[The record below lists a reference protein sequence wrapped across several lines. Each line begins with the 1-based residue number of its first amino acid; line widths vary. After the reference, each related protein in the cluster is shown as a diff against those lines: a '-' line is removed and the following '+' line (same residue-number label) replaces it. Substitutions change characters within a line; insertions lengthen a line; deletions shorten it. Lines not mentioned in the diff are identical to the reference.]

1 MTKDEWYDN
10 LEIKNQLTI
19 DNTALVKV
27 QSPNGSYLDISA
39 LDGMTPQDTP
49 LLHLFGSLYTDNDI
63 YINGSITSTTDFEHG
78 KQSGGGALLISH
90 GWVGSGLQTNPIA
103 VSPPLI
109 KLTTSGTQIKSG
121 ASLPNP
127 NDMSDEPGQIFNN
140 TSDGKLYIWTGSSWQ
155 VSETYFSGYYDTLF
169 LVKNDG
175 YNPANLDLG
184 NLTAHGNITINQP
197 NANVTFY
204 DINLYRQT
212 SPSVVL
218 ELSSS
223 MIIDQS
229 LQVGA
234 GLSVTGVIGA
244 TGNVTINKATPI
256 LQLKATSGDPIIE
269 FYDTSTLKMNLAYS
283 AVGDYLYLRDIVGSK
298 DVFQATHAGQLALPV
313 NGSTGGLRI
322 GDDAYLYRG
331 STNTL
336 YVYRNIEP
344 GAGTETG
351 YLGEGDRYW
360 YGLVAKYVYCQNLGF
375 FDSYDDLSIA
385 KLWGEKNPTLPE
397 DYDKTKLKP
406 PTDDPFKII
415 KGSKD
420 EANTEEF
427 FDVGKVNSFLMGC
440 VKALAKKQDEHDALL
455 LKMLNEVESLRA
467 QIAS

>member
-1 MTKDEWYDN
+1 MT
-10 LEIKNQLTI
+10 I
-19 DNTALVKV
+19 V
-27 QSPNGSYLDISA
+27 
-39 LDGMTPQDTP
+39 DGT
-49 LLHLFGSLYTDNDI
+49 GA
-63 YINGSITSTTDFEHG
+63 GTSSVDSSTH
-78 KQSGGGALLISH
+78 GGGAILMGH
-90 GWVGSGLQTNPIA
+90 GLG
-103 VSPPLI
+103 
-109 KLTTSGTQIKSG
+109 G
-121 ASLPNP
+121 ASDPPKIVLM
-127 NDMSDEPGQIFNN
+127 DSAQG
-140 TSDGKLYIWTGSSWQ
+140 
-155 VSETYFSGYYDTLF
+155 YDTLH
-169 LVKNDG
+169 LKKTDG
-175 YNPANLDLG
+175 LPATLNLGKLEVQSTNNVFAVTAGDNGANQDTYLIPQNPSQGGLGLGTANYPFKWVDATTVFTNGINVLSG
-184 NLTAHGNITINQP
+184 GTINVYCNITTN
-197 NANVTFY
+197 
-204 DINLYRQT
+204 
-212 SPSVVL
+212 
-218 ELSSS
+218 
-223 MIIDQS
+223 
-229 LQVGA
+229 
-234 GLSVTGVIGA
+234 
-244 TGNVTINKATPI
+244 GNVTINKATPI

-298 DVFQATHAGQLALPV
+298 DIFQATHAGQLALPV

-455 LKMLNEVESLRA
+455 LKMLNEVEFLRA